1 MVLLESFLADAQIF
15 KTTFKNIKG
24 GSHVSKKEKNS
35 FSFAYFVDKSVYR
48 SLALASVSA

>member
-24 GSHVSKKEKNS
+24 GSHVSKKEKN
-35 FSFAYFVDKSVYR
+35 R
-48 SLALASVSA
+48 VSHLPILLTKVSIEV